1 MTWIRD
7 LLNKIFRNQ
16 GGDYVCS
23 EWGFYKPDHA
33 EPDHLY
39 EDVAPDHESIYE
51 DVDGFYENVYVAPD
65 NDFYE
70 NVYVAPDNDF
80 YENVYVAPDNDF
92 YENSYGSLY
101 HIYEDVEMWYIPMN
115 RGSEETHLSLRTWL
129 QRLEDNYG
137 RLQVSS
143 SILI

>member
-70 NVYVAPDNDF
+70 N
-80 YENVYVAPDNDF
+80 
-92 YENSYGSLY
+92 SYGSLY

>member
-39 EDVAPDHESIYE
+39 EDVALDNESIYE
-51 DVDGFYENVYVAPD
+51 DVAPDNESIYEDVAPD
-65 NDFYE
+65 NG
-70 NVYVAPDNDF
+70 F

-101 HIYEDVEMWYIPMN
+101 HIYEDAEMWYIPMN

>member
-16 GGDYVCS
+16 RGGDYACS
-23 EWGFYKPDHA
+23 EWEFYKPN
-33 EPDHLY
+33 HLY
-39 EDVAPDHESIYE
+39 EE
-51 DVDGFYENVYVAPD
+51 VAPD

-70 NVYVAPDNDF
+70 NVYVAPDNA
-80 YENVYVAPDNDF
+80 YEP
-92 YENSYGSLY
+92 LY
-101 HIYEDVEMWYIPMN
+101 HIYEDVEMRYIPMN
-115 RGSEETHLSLRTWL
+115 VLPIRTW
-129 QRLEDNYG
+129 LEDNYG